1 MGAELTQRP
10 RHTPVADAR
19 KARRDQQ
26 IRRVVREIRKL
37 APYCDD
43 VRYVPLLRSF
53 AEVTVLCERAYAF
66 LSDAGLVNE
75 SGEFRDSV
83 TTFRQLTETQRSLA
97 RELGL
102 SPTTVRSFTHERRV
116 DAFERARDAIDE
128 TTE

>member
-1 MGAELTQRP
+1 MDELTQRP
-10 RHTPVADAR
+10 RFTPVADAR
-19 KARRDQQ
+19 KAKRDQQ
-26 IRRVVREIRKL
+26 IQRIVRQLRAL

-75 SGEFRDSV
+75 NGELRDSV
-83 TTFRQLTETQRSLA
+83 STFRQLTEQQRSLA

-102 SPTTVRSFTHERRV
+102 SPTTVKSFTHERRV
-116 DAFERARDAIDE
+116 ADFERARDAIDE